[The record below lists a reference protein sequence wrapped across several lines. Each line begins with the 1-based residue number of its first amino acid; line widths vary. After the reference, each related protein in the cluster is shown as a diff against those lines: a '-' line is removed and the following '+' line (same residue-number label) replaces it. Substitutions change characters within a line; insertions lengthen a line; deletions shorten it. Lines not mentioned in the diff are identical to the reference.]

1 MVIEISKSPFG
12 FFLFFFFI
20 KRKDKIKTRKETYKM
35 YQIIEHKAHTVVL
48 QHIETMSII
57 EVTYDEVDNYTI
69 MS

>member
-12 FFLFFFFI
+12 FLFFFTQ
-20 KRKDKIKTRKETYKM
+20 RKDKIKIRKETTKM
-35 YQIIEHKAHTVVL
+35 YQIIEHKAHTVIL